1 MIFMSPPATSFI
13 HLASAAAAAILLVA
27 GLAFQLGRGQDEAP
41 GAGEVEPAGL
51 AVLAEAPAEPGGRE
65 GHAAPMLSLPAA
77 ADRPMLAVI
86 IDDVGLDR
94 AAVELLLERRF
105 PVTLSILPFA
115 GSAPEIARAAAEAGM
130 EVFLHLPME
139 PVGLADPGPN
149 ALLRSH
155 DDATLA
161 RRLNWAL
168 SRVPGAVGFNNHM
181 GSAMTADEAAM
192 ARMFGSLQGSG
203 LIFVDSLTHPR
214 SRAASAAAQAGLR
227 ALRRDVFLDHVR
239 TPEAV
244 DAAIEAALRRA
255 AQTGTAIAIGHPHAV
270 TLEALERLPERAA
283 AYGVELVPV
292 SQLAGRQAQRRSS

>member
-1 MIFMSPPATSFI
+1 MIFMSSPATSFI

-27 GLAFQLGRGQDEAP
+27 GLAFQLGRGQDGAPAAGEAP
-41 GAGEVEPAGL
+41 PPGL
-51 AVLAEAPAEPGGRE
+51 AVLAEATAEPGHIDRQT
-65 GHAAPMLSLPAA
+65 APELLQPAT

-94 AAVELLLERRF
+94 AAAELLLERRF
-105 PVTLSILPFA
+105 PVTLSVLPFA
-115 GSAPEIARAAAEAGM
+115 DSAPEIARAAAEAGM

-155 DDATLA
+155 DEAGMAQRTG
-161 RRLNWAL
+161 WAL

-181 GSAMTADEAAM
+181 GSAMTADDAAM
-192 ARMFGSLQGSG
+192 ARLFAHLQGSG

-214 SRAASAAAQAGLR
+214 SRAAYAAAQAGLP

-244 DAAIEAALRRA
+244 DAAIEAALQRA
-255 AQTGTAIAIGHPHAV
+255 LQAGTAIAIGHPHAV
-270 TLEALERLPERAA
+270 TLEALEGLSARAA

-292 SQLAGRQAQRRSS
+292 SQLAGPHARRRSS